1 MNDLISRQAAI
12 NAINSY
18 FGFNIEE
25 EYGSAVQE
33 VINGLPS
40 AQPEQKR
47 GKWIKDKGLYKCS
60 YCNKSW
66 TAWWAGAVPIEQ
78 MKKEMPYC
86 PMCGSYNGEESD
98 NAEIC

>member
-1 MNDLISRQAAI
+1 MRYLTDEDVYITLTDVYHHRTEIQHRALIDAI
-12 NAINSY
+12 NMVPTANMI
-18 FGFNIEE
+18 
-25 EYGSAVQE
+25 
-33 VINGLPS
+33 
-40 AQPEQKR
+40 EQKR
-47 GKWIKDKGLYKCS
+47 GKWIKTKGLYKCS

-78 MKKEMPYC
+78 MKEEMPYC

>member
-1 MNDLISRQAAI
+1 MRYLTDEDVYTILTTAYHHHTDIQHKALIDAI
-12 NAINSY
+12 NMVPTAN
-18 FGFNIEE
+18 
-25 EYGSAVQE
+25 AV
-33 VINGLPS
+33 
-40 AQPEQKR
+40 EQKR
-47 GKWIKDKGLYKCS
+47 GKWIRDKGLYKCS

-86 PMCGSYNGEESD
+86 PMCGSDNREESD